1 MKIKKETEKKKKEK
15 MIKTNQIKNMKRVK
29 ILILMSK

>member
-1 MKIKKETEKKKKEK
+1 MKIKIETEKKKKEK

-29 ILILMSK
+29 ILILLSK

>member
-1 MKIKKETEKKKKEK
+1 MKRKIETEKKKKEK

>member
-1 MKIKKETEKKKKEK
+1 MKIKIETEKKKKEK